1 MKALIGIL
9 VLIIGIL
16 MILALVPGMTAAAMY
31 FNWINAILILIIGIL
46 VLMKKK

>member
-9 VLIIGIL
+9 VLIVGIL
-16 MILALVPGMTAAAMY
+16 MILSLVPGMTAAAMY
-31 FNWINAILILIIGIL
+31 FNWINAVLVLIVGVL